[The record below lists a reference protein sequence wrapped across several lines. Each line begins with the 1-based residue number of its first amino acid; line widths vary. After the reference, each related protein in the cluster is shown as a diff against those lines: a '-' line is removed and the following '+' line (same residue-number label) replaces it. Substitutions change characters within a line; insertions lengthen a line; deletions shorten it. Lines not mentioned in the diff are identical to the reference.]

1 MRLCKSCFLNSRRNG
16 DMWTDYVVTEVGEQV
31 GKKIVRVNG
40 KDIWEARYED
50 RWEEGLKNR

>member
-31 GKKIVRVNG
+31 GKKIVRVKEKIFG
-40 KDIWEARYED
+40 KPGMRT
-50 RWEEGLKNR
+50 GGKKG